1 MILGASG
8 ARTGTHR
15 VNGQWR
21 SVPEQSARERTKQIG
36 AQRDMLGMCPRLTL
50 LALAPCV
57 LPFFGIWLCSPAHP
71 WTMLAG
77 CLMPHAPRT
86 FRRRTR
92 AATNLSP
99 GDDGSSVH
107 WRSKPAWVR
116 RKVLRLA
123 VHVGSCRVVADTFN
137 RIHGAHMTVGKSWV
151 HGLCKAHAAELLAL
165 RRKLRNR
172 TPRSIAV
179 NAVWALDLT
188 FLTTPEG
195 PMQTVLGIVD
205 HGTRVIVRL
214 EHLPRKCTWT
224 LLGKLCLAIAA
235 HGTPGSIR
243 TDNESMFTS
252 HLWARAFRWMGI
264 RHQRSEPGCPR
275 QNGRIERL
283 FGTLKPLL
291 KNYQPTAATLQRA
304 LDEFAWFYNHVRVH
318 QNLCGLTPAEA
329 WRGETT
335 ADVRRRAGQGHWVSA
350 LNGLLVGYH
359 LRR

>member
-1 MILGASG
+1 
-8 ARTGTHR
+8 
-15 VNGQWR
+15 
-21 SVPEQSARERTKQIG
+21 
-36 AQRDMLGMCPRLTL
+36 
-50 LALAPCV
+50 
-57 LPFFGIWLCSPAHP
+57 
-71 WTMLAG
+71 MLAS
-77 CLMPHAPRT
+77 CLVPHASRKL
-86 FRRRTR
+86 RRRTR
-92 AATNLSP
+92 AAANLSP
-99 GDDGSSVH
+99 GNDGPGATH

-165 RRKLRNR
+165 WRKLHNR
-172 TPRSIAV
+172 TPRPVAV

-195 PMQTVLGIVD
+195 LMQTVLGIVD
-205 HGTRVIVRL
+205 HGSRVVVRL
-214 EHLPRKCTWT
+214 EPLPRKCTWT
-224 LLGKLCLAIAA
+224 LLGKLCLAIAE
-235 HGTPGSIR
+235 HGMPRAIR

-252 HLWARAFRWMGI
+252 ALWARALRWMGI
-264 RHQRSEPGCPR
+264 RHQRSEPGCPW

-291 KNYQPTAATLQRA
+291 KMHAPTAAALERA

-318 QNLCGLTPAEA
+318 QNLRGLTPAEA

-335 ADVRRRAGQGHWVSA
+335 ADVRRRAGQGCWVSA

-359 LRR
+359 LRQ